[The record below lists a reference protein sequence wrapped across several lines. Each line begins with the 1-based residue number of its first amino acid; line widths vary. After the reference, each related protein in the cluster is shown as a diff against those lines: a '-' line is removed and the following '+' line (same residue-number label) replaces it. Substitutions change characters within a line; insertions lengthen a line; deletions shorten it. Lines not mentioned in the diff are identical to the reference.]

1 MIERNHL
8 ITLKPSVF
16 KNTQRIGN
24 HERLRERR
32 KKREETVREK
42 WRGIGRDVRDK

>member
-32 KKREETVREK
+32 KEERKRLERNGEA
-42 WRGIGRDVRDK
+42 